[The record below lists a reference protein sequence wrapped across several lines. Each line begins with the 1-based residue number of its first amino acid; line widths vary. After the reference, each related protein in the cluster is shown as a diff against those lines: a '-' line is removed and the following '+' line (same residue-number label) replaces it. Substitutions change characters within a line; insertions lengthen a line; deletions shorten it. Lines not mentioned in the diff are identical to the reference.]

1 MPLLS
6 ETTRRSP
13 MLRLL
18 LRAGL
23 DLFYAAGEAAEA
35 GGESRAMNRQLA
47 QSLNRSP
54 AKHDSDLTTP
64 SAPSLRS
71 AQPLLGLRPLGLA
84 PRALLCEEGN
94 ALIRLDR
101 IHKIYQMGDVE
112 VHALR
117 GVSLEIHRGEFVAI
131 MGPSGSGK
139 STMMNIIGCLDQP
152 TKGHYFLEGVDVST
166 VDKPGLADIR
176 NKSVGFVFQSF
187 NLVPRTSALE
197 NVELPLIYAGV
208 SARERLRRARESLAT
223 VGLAD
228 RERNMPNQLS
238 GGQQQRVAL
247 ARALVNNPSIIL
259 ADEPTGA
266 LDTRTSVEVMEIF
279 QRLNRERNL
288 TLIIVT
294 HEPDVAQYADRII
307 QFRDGRIRRDIRVE
321 NRKNASEVLRQMP
334 PETEDEDDED
344 ESAGHP

>member
-1 MPLLS
+1 MGSPLQID
-6 ETTRRSP
+6 TRGP
-13 MLRLL
+13 
-18 LRAGL
+18 
-23 DLFYAAGEAAEA
+23 
-35 GGESRAMNRQLA
+35 
-47 QSLNRSP
+47 
-54 AKHDSDLTTP
+54 
-64 SAPSLRS
+64 
-71 AQPLLGLRPLGLA
+71 LA
-84 PRALLCEEGN
+84 PGQGPLDRDAV
-94 ALIRLDR
+94 IRLER
-101 IHKIYQMGDVE
+101 IHKVYPMGDFE

-117 GVSLEIHRGEFVAI
+117 GVSLVIRRSEFVAI

-139 STMMNIIGCLDQP
+139 STMMNIIGCLDHP

-334 PETEDEDDED
+334 RETEDEDNED

>member
-1 MPLLS
+1 
-6 ETTRRSP
+6 
-13 MLRLL
+13 
-18 LRAGL
+18 
-23 DLFYAAGEAAEA
+23 
-35 GGESRAMNRQLA
+35 MNTQLA
-47 QSLNRSP
+47 QSLNRSS

-101 IHKIYQMGDVE
+101 IHKVYHMGDVE

-139 STMMNIIGCLDQP
+139 STMMNIIGCLDHP
-152 TKGHYFLEGVDVST
+152 TKGQYFLEGSDVSQ
-166 VDKPGLADIR
+166 VDKAGLADIR
-176 NKSVGFVFQSF
+176 NKSIGFVFQSF

-197 NVELPLIYAGV
+197 NIELPLIYAGIP
-208 SARERLRRARESLAT
+208 AGERMRRARAALGE

-228 RERNMPNQLS
+228 RERSMPNQLS

-247 ARALVNNPSIIL
+247 ARALVNNPSLIL
-259 ADEPTGA
+259 ADEPTGS

-279 QRLNRERNL
+279 QRLNRNRNL
-288 TLIIVT
+288 TVIVVT
-294 HEPDVAQYADRII
+294 HEPDIAHYANRII
-307 QFRDGRIRRDIRVE
+307 QFRDGRIRRDFSVE
-321 NRKNASEVLRQMP
+321 NGKDAGEVLMELPR
-334 PETEDEDDED
+334 ETEDEE
-344 ESAGHP
+344 ESGGPAGSKEAGAKE